1 MRPLILLLLAGSA
14 APVAA
19 ADIQRKYFY
28 EDIHAPF
35 FVKDER
41 AGLYRPQR
49 AGASAEPFPI
59 RKAPG
64 TLRVF
69 VLGGSIA
76 GRYMEGRNSLGPIL
90 RELLPGRPIEAVN
103 CGMAGYDSHREALVL
118 EEVLDYEP
126 DLLVLLSGHNE
137 TDQAPPPLW
146 LVHAQDRASRLKLFQ
161 DFLHR
166 STASARP
173 PEDLSDRTESVDAR
187 FEENL
192 RRMARRCADRGI
204 PLVLAGPPLNR
215 REAPTRLPLPLARR
229 EVIDGWLLG
238 LKGEHVRAAESLTSG
253 LERLP
258 RNDPEQG
265 RPWALFLLARSLE
278 RQGRLEEAARRYQ
291 EALDADRVPAGRCL
305 SGCQAAIRKIAL
317 EEGATWIDLDG
328 EFQRAAAPWA
338 PGFEMF
344 NDTVHWTRA
353 HDLLASLAIIEGMRR
368 LGRFQT
374 LGWDARRLETLWPR
388 ARRPGAA
395 VDDEE
400 ALATVRYARREIEIS
415 MRGLSGRAM
424 VYLESLL
431 EARPLWFRDPAALAK
446 RAGTGSAKKGAAW
459 GMAPLSEDPAPLLLH
474 AAGARLM
481 RGEASAALRD
491 AERALALRPG
501 LPRAQL
507 LRGIALWYQDRRDAA
522 LEPIA
527 AEGAGTPGIEEEKR
541 ALADAIQ
548 ALH

>member
-1 MRPLILLLLAGSA
+1 
-14 APVAA
+14 
-19 ADIQRKYFY
+19 
-28 EDIHAPF
+28 
-35 FVKDER
+35 
-41 AGLYRPQR
+41 
-49 AGASAEPFPI
+49 
-59 RKAPG
+59 
-64 TLRVF
+64 
-69 VLGGSIA
+69 
-76 GRYMEGRNSLGPIL
+76 MEGRNSLGPIL

-353 HDLLASLAIIEGMRR
+353 HDLLASLAIIEECAGSAASRPWAGTRGAWRPFGPGRAGRAPRWTTKRPWRR
-368 LGRFQT
+368 FDTRGGRLRFRC
-374 LGWDARRLETLWPR
+374 G
-388 ARRPGAA
+388 
-395 VDDEE
+395 
-400 ALATVRYARREIEIS
+400 
-415 MRGLSGRAM
+415 GLSGRAM

-446 RAGTGSAKKGAAW
+446 RAGTGSAKSAAW
-459 GMAPLSEDPAPLLLH
+459 ACPSPRIPPLLLH
-474 AAGARLM
+474 AAGA
-481 RGEASAALRD
+481 
-491 AERALALRPG
+491 P
-501 LPRAQL
+501 
-507 LRGIALWYQDRRDAA
+507 
-522 LEPIA
+522 
-527 AEGAGTPGIEEEKR
+527 
-541 ALADAIQ
+541 
-548 ALH
+548 